1 MYTKKLYR
9 LEDKLKFLYILL
21 IAAILTGCSKQPDI
35 LDDEIKIPPILV
47 EANDT
52 APANAIIT
60 PSITAEAK
68 KELDIHNNEL
78 LENLNEICQSPRVYD
93 TEGEQRG
100 VDYLVQKMNEYGY
113 HTSTQEFGVYRKSPG
128 DTDPLKYSIE
138 ENRVGTGINIIG
150 SSKIQNRKETLYI
163 TAHHDTTSDT
173 NGIRDNGSGVT
184 TVLEI
189 ARQLNEIELPVN
201 VVFVFFGAEEVGF
214 QGSCYFVSQ
223 LTEEEIKHAVGCIN
237 LDCVGGRGDKEFV
250 FNTYREEI
258 NVLYLLMNEKESFP
272 LRNDGRSDHTP
283 FQLKGI
289 PSIFISD
296 YTIQI
301 KDTIDN
307 PSEELDI
314 ERLKELTEFIC
325 NKIIAFDLTEYHKII
340 KNSYIKEYA
349 PVAINPFL
357 NKLFPEINDF
367 AISTDYLLVQMNKVL
382 TKNGSRSDIQYIF
395 KNSMDSQVTITEY
408 NINYLKEYMLDEIN
422 DLKTFSNYAAY
433 DVIKDD
439 NHITVRYKEKESDR
453 YLILEGH
460 LSEEDA
466 LELLHDEPYFTYY
479 GFLGTMLEHFE
490 P

>member
-1 MYTKKLYR
+1 MYTKKLYI
-9 LEDKLKFLYILL
+9 LEDKMKILYILL
-21 IAAILTGCSKQPDI
+21 IGAILTGCSKQPDI
-35 LDDEIKIPPILV
+35 LDDEIKIPHILV

-52 APANAIIT
+52 AANTIIT
-60 PSITAEAK
+60 PSITAEKK

-93 TEGEQRG
+93 TDQEQRA
-100 VDYLVQKMNEYGY
+100 VDYLTRKMNEYGY

-150 SSKIQNRKETLYI
+150 SSKIQNVKETLYI

-189 ARQLNEIELPVN
+189 ARQLSQIELPVN
-201 VVFVFFGAEEVGF
+201 VVFIFFGAEEVGF

-223 LTEEEIKHAVGCIN
+223 LTEEEIEHAVGCIN
-237 LDCVGGRGDKEFV
+237 LDCVGGRGDKQFV
-250 FNTYREEI
+250 FNTYGEEI
-258 NVLYLLMNEKESFP
+258 NVLYLLMNEKEIFP

-296 YTIQI
+296 YTIQV

-340 KNSYIKEYA
+340 RNSYIKEYA

-357 NKLFPEINDF
+357 KKLFPDMDNS
-367 AISTDYLLVQMNKVL
+367 AITSDYSLVQVNKIL
-382 TKNGSRSDIQYIF
+382 TKSGSRSDIQYVF
-395 KNSMDSQVTITEY
+395 KNSMDNQVTITEY
-408 NINYLKEYMLDEIN
+408 NINFLKEYMLDEIN
-422 DLKTFSNYAAY
+422 ELEAFSNDAAY
-433 DVIKDD
+433 NVLKED
-439 NHITVRYKEKESDR
+439 NHIIVRYKQKESNR
-453 YLILEGH
+453 YLILEGN

-466 LELLHDEPYFTYY
+466 LELLHDERYFTYD
-479 GFLGTMLEHFE
+479 GFLGSMLEY
-490 P
+490 